1 MKRIV
6 VGVTGASGIPY
17 ARSLV
22 RSLSG
27 HPEVERLHLVISG
40 YGYQAV
46 REELKLTGGEN
57 ECIEAITGGSSGKIV
72 PHPPTDMTAPISSG
86 SYPIDAM
93 VVIPCSVGTVGALA
107 SGAGTH
113 LVHRAAEVCLKEHR
127 TLILAVRETPMHPG
141 HLENLLKVARWGAQ
155 VFPICPA
162 FYHHPKTIQDLI
174 DQFNARIL
182 DHLGLPHRLGIRWK
196 ESETRT

>member
-72 PHPPTDMTAPISSG
+72 PHPPTDMTAPREKTRAGAPITSPIWAGACFRRRQPAWQNSSN
-86 SYPIDAM
+86 
-93 VVIPCSVGTVGALA
+93 IP
-107 SGAGTH
+107 
-113 LVHRAAEVCLKEHR
+113 AA
-127 TLILAVRETPMHPG
+127 
-141 HLENLLKVARWGAQ
+141 
-155 VFPICPA
+155 
-162 FYHHPKTIQDLI
+162 
-174 DQFNARIL
+174 
-182 DHLGLPHRLGIRWK
+182 
-196 ESETRT
+196 